1 MANIGSCFSP
11 DGRWVLAGSEDGN
24 ACIWYTRSTASYKNA
39 LVTHRFGGALCGV
52 AWHKS
57 QHVVALC
64 SYEQGAPILVLEADR
79 DKVVVGQQDMADAL
93 PEQSL
98 DNEGWQ
104 D

>member
-1 MANIGSCFSP
+1 MEMHVFGILVALHRI
-11 DGRWVLAGSEDGN
+11 
-24 ACIWYTRSTASYKNA
+24 KNV
-39 LVTHRFGGALCGV
+39 LVTCFGGALCGV

-64 SYEQGAPILVLEADR
+64 SYEEGAPILVLEADR

-93 PEQSL
+93 PEQSS
-98 DNEGWQ
+98 DNEGRQ